1 MGMTEEEN
9 LLRKIQDLQSELD
22 KKEIQINT
30 YLDKI
35 DGHEVDLM
43 KFEQM
48 FDEKAPKSKIKK
60 AKEDKLNIE
69 INAKDREI
77 RELKD
82 RMGFLRKEKIDLQK
96 KYELECKKNEETSVI
111 SVEEIREKE
120 KAPLNVLLQE
130 LQDKINKQESMIR
143 RLKSGEIGIKSK
155 DNGSDEYNEMLKE
168 KDNKIEMLT
177 DQITILDDKIAE
189 LNENLSKPAP
199 NIELDKPPNSDI
211 SKALLEELQNN
222 LTKVKRHN
230 NELKKKLVKYEKK
243 GKSKKGSEENSQILE
258 LQNIIS
264 QLTSELEHKNKIIE
278 ENTISSIHRESE
290 SDADSLHSVVEEL
303 KSKLSKAKSQIANFQ
318 LAQEHSL
325 KSLSPSEI
333 EGKLKIQREMA
344 SFLQKQLAEANNAL
358 KTKEEEITTIKSE
371 AIRIKRKYEDL
382 ENLGKSRDQKT
393 NELNADLE
401 TLKMQIHTQ
410 NAPSQSIP
418 PGVKLRLNELQSLVD
433 DLSKQNIQQR
443 LEISQLRKSKK

>member
-1 MGMTEEEN
+1 MTEEKN

-22 KKEIQINT
+22 KREIQINI

-35 DGHEVDLM
+35 DGYEVDIM
-43 KFEQM
+43 KYEQM
-48 FDEKAPKSKIKK
+48 FDENAPKSKIKK

-69 INAKDREI
+69 IDTKDREI

-96 KYELECKKNEETSVI
+96 KYELECKKNIETSVI

-155 DNGSDEYNEMLKE
+155 DIGSDEYNEMLEE
-168 KDNKIEMLT
+168 KDKKIEMLT
-177 DQITILDDKIAE
+177 DQIATLTDQIAE

-199 NIELDKPPNSDI
+199 DIELDKPPSNDI
-211 SKALLEELQNN
+211 SRVLLEELKNN
-222 LTKVKRHN
+222 LTKVKRRN
-230 NELKKKLVKYEKK
+230 NELKKKLEKYEKK
-243 GKSKKGSEENSQILE
+243 VKSKKGSEENSQILE

-303 KSKLSKAKSQIANFQ
+303 KSKLSKAKSEIASFQ
-318 LAQEHSL
+318 LAQEHSF
-325 KSLSPSEI
+325 KSLSPSET

-344 SFLQKQLAEANNAL
+344 SFLQKQLAEAKNAL
-358 KTKEEEITTIKSE
+358 KTKEEEITTIKNE

-393 NELNADLE
+393 SELYADLDA
-401 TLKMQIHTQ
+401 LKMQINTQ
-410 NAPSQSIP
+410 NATSQSIHP
-418 PGVKLRLNELQSLVD
+418 DVKLRLNELQSLVD

>member
-1 MGMTEEEN
+1 MTEEEN

-35 DGHEVDLM
+35 DGYEVDIM
-43 KFEQM
+43 KYEQM
-48 FDEKAPKSKIKK
+48 FDENAPKSKIKK

-69 INAKDREI
+69 ISVKDREI

-96 KYELECKKNEETSVI
+96 KYELECKKNTETSVI
-111 SVEEIREKE
+111 SVEEIRAKD

-130 LQDKINKQESMIR
+130 LQDKINKQQSMIR
-143 RLKSGEIGIKSK
+143 RLKRGEIGIKSK
-155 DNGSDEYNEMLKE
+155 DSGSDEYNQILEE
-168 KDNKIEMLT
+168 KDKKIEMLT
-177 DQITILDDKIAE
+177 DQIAE

-199 NIELDKPPNSDI
+199 DIELDKPPSSDI
-211 SKALLEELQNN
+211 SKVLLEELKNN
-222 LTKVKRHN
+222 LTKVKRRN
-230 NELKKKLVKYEKK
+230 NELKKKLEKYEKK
-243 GKSKKGSEENSQILE
+243 VKSKKGSEEDSQVIE

-290 SDADSLHSVVEEL
+290 SDAGSLHSVVEEL

-318 LAQEHSL
+318 LAQEHSF
-325 KSLSPSEI
+325 KSLSPSET

-358 KTKEEEITTIKSE
+358 KTKEEEITTIKNE

-393 NELNADLE
+393 NELYADLDA
-401 TLKMQIHTQ
+401 LKIQIHTQ
-410 NAPSQSIP
+410 NATSQSIHP
-418 PGVKLRLNELQSLVD
+418 DVKLRLNELQSLVD